1 LRDFYYIPKYLVF
14 VITNKNT
21 KTTPSGGQSTLSIN
35 NPSTAVA
42 GGIKIDEAT
51 GALSQ
56 PLSCH
61 LIIKQLA

>member
-1 LRDFYYIPKYLVF
+1 MSI
-14 VITNKNT
+14 I
-21 KTTPSGGQSTLSIN
+21 TTPSGGQSTLSIN
-35 NPSTAVA
+35 NPATAVA